1 MKKTI
6 ISLVLLLALCFTF
19 AGCGDLFHPTE
30 PTEPVATVL
39 VLGAHSNY
47 PYFGSFS
54 YLTDSI
60 YESCY
65 SYGSVTIIVAD
76 GEPYVAADFNVKKPK
91 ANVDKSK
98 RKMLAEENAAT
109 IIKKL
114 YSFAAKTPEVDTL
127 SALTIAGDKLNAS
140 DCSVK
145 KVILD
150 DSCLST
156 TGLLNFASSQ
166 LLIEEDAES
175 IVEQLVDRKSLPNLS
190 GVNVEVIGLG
200 QTSGDQTS
208 LTPSLKAQLTE
219 IWQAILSSS
228 GATVTI
234 NTTPLKATTESEQ
247 SLPAVSTIT
256 VIKDSL
262 TLTVPTYVEE
272 TSVEETTPTE
282 ETPVTPIETPVT
294 PFIEEVV
301 RFDETSV
308 KFKSNTAELADKDK
322 ATAALKPIGEIL
334 KNNPD
339 LTVYLAGMTAST
351 GGDGKQLSLERAK
364 TVKSLLLDM
373 GAKEKQVSCVGLGRT
388 ENFLRVND
396 LDSDGNLMENKAKL
410 NRAVFL
416 FGSDSETAKKLGLN

>member
-166 LLIEEDAES
+166 LIEEDPAN
-175 IVEQLVDRKSLPNLS
+175 IVKQLEDRKAIPNLN
-190 GVNVEVIGLG
+190 GINVEVIGLG
-200 QTSGDQTS
+200 QTSGDQTA
-208 LTPSLKAQLTE
+208 LTTALKAQLTA

-234 NTTPLKATTESEQ
+234 NTTPLTIKDSKA

-256 VIKDSL
+256 IIKDSL
-262 TLTVPTYVEE
+262 VFTAPTYVEE
-272 TSVEETTPTE
+272 TSVEETTPAE

-294 PFIEEVV
+294 PVIEEVV
-301 RFDETSV
+301 RFDETNV
-308 KFKSNTAELADKDK
+308 KFKSNTAELADKEK
-322 ATAALKPIGEIL
+322 AVTALKPIGEIL

>member
-6 ISLVLLLALCFTF
+6 ISLVLLLTICFTF
-19 AGCGDLFHPTE
+19 AGCCIFPTAE
-30 PTEPVATVL
+30 PIEPVATVI
-39 VLGAHSNY
+39 VIGSHSNF
-47 PYFGSFS
+47 PYQGSLS
-54 YLTDSI
+54 SLTDSI
-60 YESCY
+60 YDSCY
-65 SYGSVTIIVAD
+65 TYGTVTIVVAD
-76 GEPYVAADFNVKKPK
+76 GEPYLAADYTVKKPK
-91 ANVDKSK
+91 ANVDNSK
-98 RKMLAEENAAT
+98 RKMLAEKNTAT
-109 IIKKL
+109 IIKKISS
-114 YSFAAKTPEVDTL
+114 YTAKTPELDTL
-127 SALTIAGDKLNAS
+127 SALALAADKLNAS

-145 KVILD
+145 KIILN

-166 LLIEEDAES
+166 LIEEDPAN
-175 IVEQLVDRKSLPNLS
+175 IVKQLEDRKSLPNLS
-190 GVNVEVIGLG
+190 GVNLEVIGLG
-200 QTSGDQTS
+200 QTSGDQTA
-208 LTPSLKAQLTE
+208 LTTALKAQLTA

-396 LDSDGNLMENKAKL
+396 LDSDGNLVENKAKL

>member
-19 AGCGDLFHPTE
+19 AGCCIFPTAE
-30 PTEPVATVL
+30 PIEPVATVL
-39 VLGAHSNY
+39 IVGAHSNF
-47 PYFGSFS
+47 PYQGNLSS
-54 YLTDSI
+54 LTDSI

-65 SYGSVTIIVAD
+65 TYGTVTIVVAD
-76 GEPYVAADFNVKKPK
+76 GEPYVAADYNVKKPK

-98 RKMLAEENAAT
+98 RKMLAEEKTAT
-109 IIKKL
+109 IVKKIF
-114 YSFAAKTPEVDTL
+114 SCTAKTPELDTL
-127 SALTIAGDKLNAS
+127 SALALAADKLNAS

-145 KVILD
+145 KIILA
-150 DSCLST
+150 DSGLST

-166 LLIEEDAES
+166 QLIEENPES

-234 NTTPLKATTESEQ
+234 NTTPLKAATESEQ

-262 TLTVPTYVEE
+262 TFTVPSYIEE
-272 TSVEETTPTE
+272 TSVEETMPTE
-282 ETPVTPIETPVT
+282 ETPVTPAETTVTPV
-294 PFIEEVV
+294 IDEVV
-301 RFDETSV
+301 RFDETSI

-322 ATAALKPIGEIL
+322 AAAALKPIGKIL
-334 KNNPD
+334 KDKPD

-351 GGDGKQLSLERAK
+351 GGDGKHLSLERAEA
-364 TVKSLLLDM
+364 VKSLLLDM
-373 GAKEKQVSCVGLGRT
+373 GANEEQISCVGLGRA
-388 ENFLRVND
+388 ENFLRVKD
-396 LDSDGNLMENKAKL
+396 LDNDGNLVESKAKL

-416 FGSDSETAKKLGLN
+416 FGADSDTAKKLGLN

>member
-6 ISLVLLLALCFTF
+6 ISLALLLALCFTF
-19 AGCGDLFHPTE
+19 TGCGKPI
-30 PTEPVATVL
+30 EPVATVL
-39 VLGAHSNY
+39 IVGAHSNF
-47 PYFGSFS
+47 PYQGSLS
-54 YLTDSI
+54 NLTDSI

-65 SYGSVTIIVAD
+65 TYGTVTIVVAD
-76 GEPYVAADFNVKKPK
+76 GEPYVAADYTVKKPK
-91 ANVDKSK
+91 ANVDNSK
-98 RKMLAEENAAT
+98 RKMLAEENTAA
-109 IIKKL
+109 IVKKIF
-114 YSFAAKTPEVDTL
+114 SCTAKTPELDTL
-127 SALTIAGDKLNAS
+127 SALALAADKLNAS

-150 DSCLST
+150 DSGLST

-272 TSVEETTPTE
+272 TSVEETTPAE

-294 PFIEEVV
+294 PVIEEVV
-301 RFDETSV
+301 RFDETNV
-308 KFKSNTAELADKDK
+308 KFKSNTAELADKEK
-322 ATAALKPIGEIL
+322 AVTALKPIGEIL

-364 TVKSLLLDM
+364 TVKSLLLEM
-373 GAKEKQVSCVGLGRT
+373 GAADTQVSCVGLGRS

-396 LDSDGNLMENKAKL
+396 LDKDGNLVESKAKL

>member
-19 AGCGDLFHPTE
+19 AGCGKPI
-30 PTEPVATVL
+30 EPVATVL
-39 VLGAHSNY
+39 IVGAHSNF
-47 PYFGSFS
+47 PYQGSLS
-54 YLTDSI
+54 NLTDSI

-65 SYGSVTIIVAD
+65 TYGTVTIVVAD
-76 GEPYVAADFNVKKPK
+76 GEPYVAADYNVKKPK
-91 ANVDKSK
+91 ANIDNSK

-150 DSCLST
+150 DSGLSS

-166 LLIEEDAES
+166 QLIEEDPES
-175 IVEQLVDRKSLPNLS
+175 IVKQLEDRKAIPNLG
-190 GVNVEVIGLG
+190 GVDVEVIGLG
-200 QTSGDQTS
+200 QTSGEQTA
-208 LTPSLKAQLTE
+208 LTPELKAQLTE

-234 NTTPLKATTESEQ
+234 NTTPLKAATESEQ

-262 TLTVPTYVEE
+262 TFTVPSYIEE
-272 TSVEETTPTE
+272 TSVEETMPTE
-282 ETPVTPIETPVT
+282 ETPVTPAETTVTPV
-294 PFIEEVV
+294 IDEVV
-301 RFDETSV
+301 RFDETSI

-322 ATAALKPIGEIL
+322 AAAALKPIREIL
-334 KNNPD
+334 NENPD
-339 LTVYLAGMTAST
+339 LTVYLAGMTASV
-351 GGDGKQLSLERAK
+351 GGDGKQLSLERAEA
-364 TVKSLLLDM
+364 VKSLLLDM
-373 GAKEKQVSCVGLGRT
+373 GANEEQISCVGLGRA

-396 LDSDGNLMENKAKL
+396 LDKDGNLVESKAKL

-416 FGSDSETAKKLGLN
+416 FGADSDTAKKLGLN

>member
-6 ISLVLLLALCFTF
+6 ISLALLLALCITFT
-19 AGCGDLFHPTE
+19 GCGDLFHPTK

-65 SYGSVTIIVAD
+65 TYGTVTIIVAD
-76 GEPYVAADFNVKKPK
+76 GEPYVAADYNVKKPK
-91 ANVDKSK
+91 ANIDNSK

-150 DSCLST
+150 DSGLSS

-166 LLIEEDAES
+166 LIEEDPAN
-175 IVEQLVDRKSLPNLS
+175 IVKQLEDRKAIPNLN
-190 GVNVEVIGLG
+190 GINVEVIGLG
-200 QTSGDQTS
+200 QTSGDQTA
-208 LTPSLKAQLTE
+208 LTTALKAQLTA

-234 NTTPLKATTESEQ
+234 NTTPLTIKDSKA

-256 VIKDSL
+256 IIKDSL
-262 TLTVPTYVEE
+262 VFTAPTYVEE
-272 TSVEETTPTE
+272 TSVEETTPAE

-294 PFIEEVV
+294 PVIEEVV
-301 RFDETSV
+301 RFDETNV
-308 KFKSNTAELADKDK
+308 KFKSNTAELADKEK
-322 ATAALKPIGEIL
+322 AVTALKPIGEIL

-396 LDSDGNLMENKAKL
+396 LDSDGNLVENKAKL

>member
-19 AGCGDLFHPTE
+19 SGCGIFTSE
-30 PTEPVATVL
+30 PIEPVATVL
-39 VLGAHSNY
+39 IVGAHSNF
-47 PYFGSFS
+47 PYQGSLS
-54 YLTDSI
+54 SLTDSI

-65 SYGSVTIIVAD
+65 TYGTVTIVVAD
-76 GEPYVAADFNVKKPK
+76 GEPYVAADYNVKKPK

-98 RKMLAEENAAT
+98 RKMLAEEKTAT
-109 IIKKL
+109 IVKKIF
-114 YSFAAKTPEVDTL
+114 SCTAKIPELDTL
-127 SALTIAGDKLNAS
+127 SALALAADKLNAS

-145 KVILD
+145 KIILA
-150 DSCLST
+150 DSGLST

-166 LLIEEDAES
+166 QLIEENPES

-234 NTTPLKATTESEQ
+234 NTTPLKAATESEQ

-262 TLTVPTYVEE
+262 TFTVPSYIEE
-272 TSVEETTPTE
+272 TSVEETMPTE
-282 ETPVTPIETPVT
+282 ETPVTPAETTVTPV
-294 PFIEEVV
+294 IDEVV
-301 RFDETSV
+301 RFDETSI

-322 ATAALKPIGEIL
+322 AAAALKPIGKIL
-334 KNNPD
+334 KDKPD

-351 GGDGKQLSLERAK
+351 GGDGKHLSLERAEA
-364 TVKSLLLDM
+364 VKSLLLDM
-373 GAKEKQVSCVGLGRT
+373 GANEEQISCVGLGRA
-388 ENFLRVND
+388 ENFLRVKD
-396 LDSDGNLMENKAKL
+396 LDNDGNLVESKAKL

-416 FGSDSETAKKLGLN
+416 FGADSDTAKKLGLN

>member
-6 ISLVLLLALCFTF
+6 ISLVLLLTICFTF
-19 AGCGDLFHPTE
+19 AGCCIFPTAE
-30 PTEPVATVL
+30 PIEPVATVI
-39 VLGAHSNY
+39 VIGSHSNF
-47 PYFGSFS
+47 PYQGSLS
-54 YLTDSI
+54 SLTDSI
-60 YESCY
+60 YDSCY
-65 SYGSVTIIVAD
+65 TYGTVTIIVAD
-76 GEPYVAADFNVKKPK
+76 GEPYLAADYTVKKPK

-114 YSFAAKTPEVDTL
+114 YTFTAQTPEVDTL
-127 SALTIAGDKLNAS
+127 SALTIASDKLNAS

-150 DSCLST
+150 DSGLST

-166 LLIEEDAES
+166 VIDEDPES
-175 IVEQLVDRKSLPNLS
+175 IVKQLEDRKAIPNLG
-190 GVNVEVIGLG
+190 GVDVEVIGLG
-200 QTSGDQTS
+200 QTSGEQTA
-208 LTPSLKAQLTE
+208 LTTTLKAQLTA

-396 LDSDGNLMENKAKL
+396 LDSDGNLVENKAKL

>member
-19 AGCGDLFHPTE
+19 AGCCIFPTAE
-30 PTEPVATVL
+30 PAEPVATVI
-39 VLGAHSNY
+39 VIGSHSNF
-47 PYFGSFS
+47 PYQGSLS
-54 YLTDSI
+54 SLSLTDSI

-65 SYGSVTIIVAD
+65 TYGTVTIVVAD
-76 GEPYVAADFNVKKPK
+76 GEPYLAADYTVKKPK
-91 ANVDKSK
+91 ANVDNSK
-98 RKMLAEENAAT
+98 RKMLAEKNTAT
-109 IIKKL
+109 IIKKISS
-114 YSFAAKTPEVDTL
+114 YTAKTPELDTL
-127 SALTIAGDKLNAS
+127 SALALAADKLNAS

-145 KVILD
+145 KIILN
-150 DSCLST
+150 DSGLST

-166 LLIEEDAES
+166 LIEENPEN

-200 QTSGDQTS
+200 QTSGEQTA
-208 LTPSLKAQLTE
+208 LTPALKAQLTE
-219 IWQAILSSS
+219 IWHAILSSS

-234 NTTPLKATTESEQ
+234 NTTPLKAATESEQ

-262 TLTVPTYVEE
+262 TFTVPSYIEE
-272 TSVEETTPTE
+272 TSVEETTPAE
-282 ETPVTPIETPVT
+282 ETPVTPAETTVTPV
-294 PFIEEVV
+294 IDEVV
-301 RFDETSV
+301 RFDETSI

-396 LDSDGNLMENKAKL
+396 LDSDGNLVENKAKL

-416 FGSDSETAKKLGLN
+416 FGADSDTAKKLELN

>member
-6 ISLVLLLALCFTF
+6 VSLVLLLALCFTF
-19 AGCGDLFHPTE
+19 AGCRIFPTAE
-30 PTEPVATVL
+30 PAEPVATVI
-39 VLGAHSNY
+39 VIGSHSNF
-47 PYFGSFS
+47 PYQDSLS
-54 YLTDSI
+54 SLTGSI

-65 SYGSVTIIVAD
+65 TYGTVTIVVAD
-76 GEPYVAADFNVKKPK
+76 GEPYLADDYTVKKPK
-91 ANVDKSK
+91 ANVDNSK
-98 RKMLAEENAAT
+98 RKMLAEENTAA
-109 IIKKL
+109 IVKKIF
-114 YSFAAKTPEVDTL
+114 SCTAKTPELDTL
-127 SALTIAGDKLNAS
+127 SALALAADKLNAS

-145 KVILD
+145 KIILD
-150 DSCLST
+150 DSGLST

-166 LLIEEDAES
+166 LIEENPES

-200 QTSGDQTS
+200 QTSGEQTA
-208 LTPSLKAQLTE
+208 LTPALKAQLTE

-234 NTTPLKATTESEQ
+234 NTTPLKAATESEQ

-396 LDSDGNLMENKAKL
+396 LDSDGNLVENKAKL

>member
-6 ISLVLLLALCFTF
+6 ISLALLLTLCFTF
-19 AGCGDLFHPTE
+19 TGCGDLFHPTE

-39 VLGAHSNY
+39 VVGAHSNY
-47 PYFGSFS
+47 PYLGSFS
-54 YLTDSI
+54 HLTDSI

-65 SYGSVTIIVAD
+65 TYGTVTIIVAD
-76 GEPYVAADFNVKKPK
+76 GEPYVAADYNVKKPK

-114 YSFAAKTPEVDTL
+114 YTFTAQTAEVDTL
-127 SALTIAGDKLNAS
+127 SAVSLAADKLNSS

-145 KVILD
+145 QMIID
-150 DSCLST
+150 DSGIST

-166 LLIEEDAES
+166 LIEEDPES
-175 IVEQLVDRKSLPNLS
+175 IVKQLEDRKAIPTLN
-190 GVNVEVIGLG
+190 GVKVELIGLG
-200 QTSGDQTS
+200 QTSGDQTA
-208 LTPSLKAQLTE
+208 LTTALKAQLTA

-234 NTTPLKATTESEQ
+234 NTTPLTIKDSKA

-262 TLTVPTYVEE
+262 TFTVPTYVEE
-272 TSVEETTPTE
+272 TSVEETTPSE

-294 PFIEEVV
+294 PVIDEVV

-308 KFKSNTAELADKDK
+308 KFKSNTAELADKEK
-322 ATAALKPIGEIL
+322 AITALKPIGEVL
-334 KNNPD
+334 QENHDVK
-339 LTVYLAGMTAST
+339 VYLAGMTAST
-351 GGDGKQLSLERAK
+351 VGDGKQLSLERAQ

-373 GAKEKQVSCVGLGRT
+373 GAADTQVSCVGLGRT
-388 ENFLRVND
+388 DNFLRVND
-396 LDSDGNLMENKAKL
+396 LDKDGNLVENKAKL

-416 FGSDSETAKKLGLN
+416 FGSDSDTAKKLGLN

>member
-166 LLIEEDAES
+166 LIEEDPAN
-175 IVEQLVDRKSLPNLS
+175 IVKQLEDRKAIPNLN
-190 GVNVEVIGLG
+190 GINVEVIGLG
-200 QTSGDQTS
+200 QTSGDQTA
-208 LTPSLKAQLTE
+208 LTTALKAQLTA

-234 NTTPLKATTESEQ
+234 NTTPLTIKDSKA

-256 VIKDSL
+256 IIKDSL
-262 TLTVPTYVEE
+262 VFTAPTYVEE
-272 TSVEETTPTE
+272 TSVEETTPAE

-294 PFIEEVV
+294 PVIEEVV
-301 RFDETSV
+301 RFDETNV
-308 KFKSNTAELADKDK
+308 KFKSNTAELADKEK
-322 ATAALKPIGEIL
+322 AVTALKPIGENTKKQSRPYSI
-334 KNNPD
+334 PC
-339 LTVYLAGMTAST
+339 GMTAST